1 MPLNNVFILR
11 FSHHKNLN
19 LNDKEGQAAVLDSL
33 VHLKANGGG
42 CVVEQSSWGFTRK
55 ANYLKRYS
63 EKSGVHIVA
72 GTGYYLEE
80 SFSDD
85 VISNSTVESM
95 ANFCTGE
102 ILDGCYGDPTVK
114 AGIIGEVGVSDEIK
128 GKHCQLQL
136 HINRTLKFLCFSN

>member
-128 GKHCQLQL
+128 GEHC
-136 HINRTLKFLCFSN
+136 